1 MRKSMWEKE
10 FAEDDD
16 VEESDLSDFEDMDK
30 LNTDNEED
38 QDDES
43 ANEEE
48 AIKTKHPWKDLCGKK
63 CVYVEIEYEQETV
76 PMAKAK
82 ITLVSFTPLSY
93 NSQHLQLCS
102 FVFFFLKYLYR

>member
-1 MRKSMWEKE
+1 MMNPPMKKR
-10 FAEDDD
+10 
-16 VEESDLSDFEDMDK
+16 L
-30 LNTDNEED
+30 LRPNTHERTFLE
-38 QDDES
+38 
-43 ANEEE
+43 
-48 AIKTKHPWKDLCGKK
+48 KK

-82 ITLVSFTPLSY
+82 TTLVSFTPLSY